1 MAHKLL
7 AVLLSLITNEMEF
20 IGHSPTACYLT
31 STRREANVSKLPC
44 ATTLPK
50 LSKSSIYTCPS
61 PYPHKRTLTTV
72 GFRPATYYSASKAN
86 PRYPLSHSQVDSS
99 APETQL
105 SELCGIRV
113 PSVYS
118 AARNALYTR
127 YTPRDWF
134 ASYQRLLQAND
145 RGQKDSECLRY
156 DSERLMEETNERT
169 KDNQN
174 ESGRQLGDRLSDIAF
189 WQSELTDELDKMV
202 KEIND
207 LIRAKRVA
215 EKLLAEIENQLH
227 VAQECLY
234 QREKRQC
241 VDLVHDNVEKA
252 LLAEVEAVLRA
263 QETLRKLI
271 DRANTQLE
279 LNRAAQHEMEVD
291 LKNKFTAQQ
300 IDETAVGMKNSSAGV
315 HYYEG
320 VENIEQCMSVPE
332 TWNQHV
338 NNIVSRSRA
347 ERAASRK
354 LREDI
359 GNALTQISQLLAER
373 WADVNAALAQRIRE
387 VTDARNQLQA
397 SLGHTLQEIFDTER
411 EIESLKEAI
420 RSKEAYLKTATSRLN
435 IRLRRPGMEHVC
447 DPAQMQ
453 LKCEVAQLKDSIKAL
468 KEQLC
473 RAQDVLQELLR
484 LRSAKE
490 AELAVKNNSIY
501 IDREKCLALRSNW
514 PGGPTARASHGAPC
528 PCVNGETQL
537 SGTSS
542 KLCTC

>member
-1 MAHKLL
+1 
-7 AVLLSLITNEMEF
+7 MEF

-31 STRREANVSKLPC
+31 STRREPVVSKLPC

-50 LSKSSIYTCPS
+50 LAKAPSFTCPS

-72 GFRPATYYSASKAN
+72 GFRPATYYSSAKAN

-134 ASYQRLLQAND
+134 ANYQRLLQSND

-156 DSERLMEETNERT
+156 DSERLMDETNERT
-169 KDNQN
+169 KHNQN
-174 ESGRQLGDRLSDIAF
+174 ESSRQLGDRLSDIAF
-189 WQSELTDELDKMV
+189 WQNELTDELDKMV
-202 KEIND
+202 KEITD

-215 EKLLAEIENQLH
+215 EKLLAEVENQLH
-227 VAQECLY
+227 IAQECLY

-241 VDLVHDNVEKA
+241 VDLVHDDVEKA

-263 QETLRKLI
+263 QEMLRNLI

-300 IDETAVGMKNSSAGV
+300 LDETAVGMKNSSAGV

-320 VENIEQCMSVPE
+320 VENIEQCQSVPE

-338 NNIVSRSRA
+338 HNIVSRSRA

-359 GNALTQISQLLAER
+359 GNNLAQIGQFLAER

-387 VTDARNQLQA
+387 VTDARNQIQA
-397 SLGHTLQEIFDTER
+397 SLGHTLQEVFDTER
-411 EIESLKEAI
+411 EIEALKDAI
-420 RSKEAYLKTATSRLN
+420 RAKEAYLKTATSRLN

-447 DPAQMQ
+447 DAAQMQ
-453 LKCEVAQLKDSIKAL
+453 LKCEVAQLKDTIRQL
-468 KEQLC
+468 NEQLC

-490 AELAVKNNSIY
+490 AELAVKNNSIF

-514 PGGPTARASHGAPC
+514 PGGPTAKASHGAPC
-528 PCVNGETQL
+528 PCI
-537 SGTSS
+537 SS
-542 KLCTC
+542 DISSAATKVCAC

>member
-1 MAHKLL
+1 
-7 AVLLSLITNEMEF
+7 MEF
-20 IGHSPTACYLT
+20 IGHSPTACYLS
-31 STRREANVSKLPC
+31 STRRQEVVSKLPC

-50 LSKSSIYTCPS
+50 LAKAPSFTCPS

-72 GFRPATYYSASKAN
+72 GFRPATYYSASKTN

-99 APETQL
+99 APESQL
-105 SELCGIRV
+105 SELCGVRV

-134 ASYQRLLQAND
+134 ASYQRLLQSND

-156 DSERLMEETNERT
+156 DSERLMDETNERT
-169 KDNQN
+169 KNNQN
-174 ESGRQLGDRLSDIAF
+174 ESSRQLGDRLSDIAF
-189 WQSELTDELDKMV
+189 WQNELTDELDKMV

-207 LIRAKRVA
+207 LVRGKRVA
-215 EKLLAEIENQLH
+215 EKLLAEVENQLH
-227 VAQECLY
+227 IAQECLY

-252 LLAEVEAVLRA
+252 LLAEVETVLRS
-263 QETLRKLI
+263 QEMLRNLI

-279 LNRAAQHEMEVD
+279 MNRAAQHEMEVD

-320 VENIEQCMSVPE
+320 VENIEQCASVPE

-338 NNIVSRSRA
+338 HDIVSRSRA

-359 GNALTQISQLLAER
+359 GNGLAQIGQFLAES
-373 WADVNAALAQRIRE
+373 WADVNTALAQRIRE
-387 VTDARNQLQA
+387 VTDARNQLQS

-411 EIESLKEAI
+411 EIEALKAAI
-420 RSKEAYLKTATSRLN
+420 RAKEAYLKTATSRLN

-447 DPAQMQ
+447 DAAQMQ
-453 LKCEVAQLKDSIKAL
+453 LKCEVAQIKDSIREL
-468 KEQLC
+468 KQQLC
-473 RAQDVLQELLR
+473 RAQDILQELLR

-490 AELAVKNNSIY
+490 AELAVKNNSIF

-514 PGGPTARASHGAPC
+514 PGGPTAKASHGAPC
-528 PCVNGETQL
+528 PCINANTPAAA
-537 SGTSS
+537 SI
-542 KLCTC
+542 KACAC